1 MTEYE
6 VIDALNST
14 MANAWTVSQYA
25 LTIITGYLLI
35 AHFIGKQLSSFQVWF
50 MSIVFVVM
58 HAMNIVSLI
67 GISRKA
73 QLLEIELADTGS
85 SVAAISIIRAINSGD
100 AIPWPPYLAGGLTAF
115 GCLYFMWQVRHP
127 KTE

>member
-58 HAMNIVSLI
+58 HVMNIVSLI
-67 GISRKA
+67 GISRKV
-73 QLLEIELADTGS
+73 QLLEIELVDTGS

-100 AIPWPPYLAGGLTAF
+100 AIRGHPI
-115 GCLYFMWQVRHP
+115 WQVA
-127 KTE
+127 

>member
-14 MANAWTVSQYA
+14 MANAWTVSQYG

-35 AHFIGKQLSSFQVWF
+35 AYFIGKKLSFFQASFV
-50 MSIVFVVM
+50 SIVFVVM

-67 GISRKA
+67 GISQKV
-73 QLLEIELADTGS
+73 QLLEIELAGTGS
-85 SVAAISIIRAINSGD
+85 SIASISIIRTMNSGD
-100 AIPWPPYLAGGLTAF
+100 IIPWPPYVAGGLMAF
-115 GCLYFMWQVRHP
+115 GCLYFMWQVRHS